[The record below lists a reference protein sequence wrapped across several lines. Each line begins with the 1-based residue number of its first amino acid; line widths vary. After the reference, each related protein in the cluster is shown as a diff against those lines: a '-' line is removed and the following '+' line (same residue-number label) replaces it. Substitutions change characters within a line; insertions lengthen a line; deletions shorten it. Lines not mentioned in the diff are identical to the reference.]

1 MCFITHLNNNKF
13 HIKVYL
19 VISSE
24 LDLQSSKC
32 LGVPSHPMF
41 PYSVFVMWR
50 ALQLH
55 RLGRCILEL
64 VPTPDKP
71 GMLGTDGIWC
81 QREGTVASRKLVVP
95 WRQNQEC
102 PVPMVYKL

>member
-41 PYSVFVMWR
+41 PYYVFKIIYVTVYFGI
-50 ALQLH
+50 QL
-55 RLGRCILEL
+55 GSEL
-64 VPTPDKP
+64 VDF
-71 GMLGTDGIWC
+71 GILIS
-81 QREGTVASRKLVVP
+81 TS
-95 WRQNQEC
+95 
-102 PVPMVYKL
+102 